1 MLFTRELPGGGYVT
15 IESLPSEGGVYRA
28 RVSVERRI
36 DPERRLG
43 HLAPTIVTLEGGSET
58 ELFEALYRI
67 AVDNV
72 EIARGIMRWQ
82 AERRRAG
89 AKSKDPGGEASLS
102 AIFVRH
108 DEPARLRTSPSGGKP
123 GSLVARGAVG

>member
-1 MLFTRELPGGGYVT
+1 MMAEEAVLFTRELPGGGYVT
-15 IESLPSEGGVYRA
+15 IESLPSDGGVYRA
-28 RVSVERRI
+28 RVAVERRI

-43 HLAPTIVTLEGGSET
+43 HVAPIIVTLEGGSET

-89 AKSKDPGGEASLS
+89 AKSKDPGGE
-102 AIFVRH
+102 
-108 DEPARLRTSPSGGKP
+108 
-123 GSLVARGAVG
+123 GSKKR

>member
-1 MLFTRELPGGGYVT
+1 MAEEAVLFTRELPGGGYVA

-28 RVSVERRI
+28 RVLVERRI

-43 HLAPTIVTLEGGSET
+43 HVAPIIVALEGGSEA

-82 AERRRAG
+82 AERRRGG
-89 AKSKDPGGEASLS
+89 AKSKESGGE
-102 AIFVRH
+102 
-108 DEPARLRTSPSGGKP
+108 
-123 GSLVARGAVG
+123 GSRKR